1 MQTTTLLVRVSTP
14 SGTPAVGAS
23 VTARLSNVGIS
34 QVSGYID
41 RSLATAVANS
51 DGVAALSLWPNAAGT
66 TGAEYHITARG
77 SDGAKLVD
85 ELITVPESVLDVWL
99 HDIVMVPPPTPKPYD
114 EASIDAIQQAR
125 IDASN
130 SAINANYAQELSRA
144 HSISSEANIAAA
156 QTLLIDVNGLAVEA
170 AESAR
175 DSNAAK
181 LIAVSASVLVAQNKL
196 FVEDKANQVDANAGA
211 ALLAVQDSIALFS
224 GLNAVTQAVASSQS
238 SALASEQ
245 SNQSAKDHDDQT
257 QINADLVH
265 TALQTV
271 QQNTQSVIS
280 STETAVTSASAALDY
295 LNSTQDI
302 ATTVESIAAMV
313 EEDKLSA
320 QLSAQAATQG
330 ATISLDRSSALIAH
344 AENMR
349 AEISGDRQAAETA
362 TDQAIAVL
370 GSAQGIDEAV
380 QVTYANRSIVD
391 VSASEAMINTLAV
404 RDAAAATRANRD
416 KSDASAKEAKISEL
430 AAKSSLDDVSQLA
443 TYASISAFQTAADR
457 SVTQTAADRS
467 ESNLIS
473 IQASAV
479 SVAANTVIATQ
490 KASEAAASKD
500 ASKLSEQAS
509 EQSRILSSQASVSAI
524 THKQAAI
531 AAASI
536 AVDGAQ
542 LVESLA
548 IQVASDKEAAG
559 QSAMAAAQV
568 ATDALNSSN
577 TLIQQA
583 QAASLDISESASLVS
598 AATSNAIAL
607 LGGVEAVDEAVQ
619 LTYAN
624 RAIIDI
630 ALSNNLIVLTKVTI

>member
-1 MQTTTLLVRVSTP
+1 MQTTTLLVKVSTP
-14 SGTPAVGAS
+14 QGRPAKGAT
-23 VTARLSNVGIS
+23 VTARLSSVGIDAL
-34 QVSGYID
+34 GYID
-41 RSLATAVANS
+41 KSHAEAKTDFN
-51 DGVAALSLWPNAAGT
+51 GVASLELWPSS
-66 TGAEYHITARG
+66 TGATDAEYRITARG
-77 SDGAKLVD
+77 SDGGRLIDALVT
-85 ELITVPESVLDVWL
+85 IPESTTSVWL
-99 HDIVMVPPPTPKPYD
+99 HDIVMLPPPAAKPYD
-114 EASIDAIQQAR
+114 EASIQAIQQAR
-125 IDASN
+125 ISAAN
-130 SAINANYAQELSRA
+130 SATNANDAQGLSRA
-144 HSISSEANIAAA
+144 YSVSSAANIAAA

-181 LIAVSASVLVAQNKL
+181 LIALSASELVAQNKL

-211 ALLAVQDSIALFS
+211 ALLAVQDSIALFG

-238 SALASEQ
+238 NALASEQ
-245 SNQSAKDHDDQT
+245 SNQSAKEHADQV
-257 QINADLVH
+257 QINTDLVY

-280 STETAVTSASAALDY
+280 STEKAATSASTALDY

-302 ATTVESIAAMV
+302 ATTVESTAVMV

-330 ATISLDRSSALIAH
+330 AKISLDRSSALIAH

-349 AEISGDRQAAETA
+349 IEIGGHRAA
-362 TDQAIAVL
+362 TDQALTDATNLL
-370 GSAQGIDEAV
+370 GSAEAIDEAV

-404 RDAAAATRANRD
+404 RDAAAASRANRD

-443 TYASISAFQTAADR
+443 TYAAISAFQTAADR

-568 ATDALNSSN
+568 AADALNSSN

-630 ALSNNLIVLTKVTI
+630 ALSNNLIILSKVKP